1 MEGFITLHRKLL
13 EWEWYDHTNTKVLF
27 IHCLLKAN
35 HKPAKWRGFDIK
47 RGEFITSISNLSK
60 ETGLTVK
67 QVRVSLDNLINTGE
81 LGKRTTS
88 VNTTI
93 SVLNYDIY
101 QSKGKPSDKA
111 RANEGQGRGKVGAT
125 TNNDNNEVNDNK
137 ETSKQSFELFWNLYD
152 KKVDKKK
159 TFDKWLKLNQSEIN
173 AIIEITPK
181 YVKANSDVQYRKNPL
196 TFLNGR
202 CWEDEIQQETKSYDK
217 NSRTSHVHIEKKT
230 TESDFVDINNL

>member
-47 RGEFITSISNLSK
+47 RGEFITSISNLSR

-67 QVRVSLDNLINTGE
+67 QVRIALDNLVNTGE
-81 LGKRTTS
+81 LGKQSTS
-88 VNTTI
+88 SNTTI
-93 SVLNYDIY
+93 SVLKYDNY
-101 QSKGKPSDKA
+101 QTKGKPLDKPK
-111 RANEGQGRGKVGAT
+111 ANQGQGEGKVGAI
-125 TNNDNNEVNDNK
+125 TNNDNNDNNEENDNK
-137 ETSKQSFELFWNLYD
+137 ETSKQSFEQFWILYD
-152 KKVDKKK
+152 KKIDKKK
-159 TFDKWLKLNQSEIN
+159 TFDKWSKLNQSDID

-181 YVKANSDVQYRKNPL
+181 YVKANSEVQYRKNPL

-202 CWEDEIQQETKSYDK
+202 CWEDEIQQETKQSTHNDDPY
-217 NSRTSHVHIEKKT
+217 SRV
-230 TESDFVDINNL
+230 FF

>member
-47 RGEFITSISNLSK
+47 RGEFRTSISNLSK
-60 ETGLTVK
+60 ETGLTIK
-67 QVRVSLDNLINTGE
+67 QVRIALDNLVKTGE
-81 LGKRTTS
+81 LGKQTTS

-93 SVLNYDIY
+93 SVLKYDNY
-101 QSKGKPSDKA
+101 QTKGKPSDKL
-111 RANEGQGRGKVGAT
+111 RANQGQGKGKVGAT
-125 TNNDNNEVNDNK
+125 TNNDNNEENDNNEK
-137 ETSKQSFELFWNLYD
+137 KKQMFEVFWNLYD
-152 KKVDKKK
+152 KKVDRKKSLAI
-159 TFDKWLKLNQSEIN
+159 WNKLSEDEMN
-173 AIIEITPK
+173 AIIKAVPTYVQNTP
-181 YVKANSDVQYRKNPL
+181 DIQYRKLP
-196 TFLNGR
+196 TTYLNGR
-202 CWEDEIQQETKSYDK
+202 NWEDEIKSYNK